1 MNNFF
6 KPRKNFNDPITFTM
20 TIGNQQITATYDEWE
35 ELFEDLESIFGINAV
50 EDDNPEKL
58 DMIDCEIA
66 FNRDIS
72 NN

>member
-1 MNNFF
+1 MTF
-6 KPRKNFNDPITFTM
+6 K
-20 TIGNQQITATYDEWE
+20 IGNQQITATYDEWE
-35 ELFEDLESIFGINAV
+35 ELFEDLESILGINAV

-58 DMIDCEIA
+58 DMLDCEIA